1 MGRPMET
8 VVEVW
13 ALVKDTLD
21 GTRLVTQ
28 AVFQEGA
35 GILRAVS
42 GVGRNVTVAVGTSA
56 EILVERAGAA
66 LGEVMRVASAELQG
80 LAGTS
85 GAELGKV
92 TRAAGAAA
100 VQSLAS
106 IGELVEEL
114 AGQVSGLARTAA
126 GGMGQTMDGFLWG
139 CRMVVYSA
147 LGAAALEIASHAVF
161 AAGRSRY
168 AVLKFLWP
176 LRHCPIWPSPFAQ
189 AQREPEAEV
198 SRGEQ
203 GNDPDE
209 GSLPC
214 PGTGTWGARGI
225 RVSRLASESLSRDRP
240 DPAWPEGAREERGQS
255 LGAARLEMANR
266 ARGRAAAPP
275 PFRWQGP
282 EPSSGRLASDES
294 LRKNEGSAVPP
305 KDGLSEGTAMEA
317 GAARALARAA
327 VAAPGDQCQ
336 DGRWANEREQLSWEN
351 LLGRRVRFVYLRGTR
366 AGLARDT
373 VVTEVTEK
381 HIRTD
386 DGSHDPLRT
395 YTKALIQDLVLL
407 DALLES
413 LGCLL
418 STCNGYE

>member
-1 MGRPMET
+1 MVGLPAEVVPASGWALLDTAADRLLGPVRPLLKATVYGPMET

-28 AVFQEGA
+28 AVFQESA

-56 EILVERAGAA
+56 EILVDLAGAA
-66 LGEVMRVASAELQG
+66 LGEVGVLVRVASAELQG

-106 IGELVEEL
+106 MGELVEEL
-114 AGQVSGLARTAA
+114 AGQVSGFARTAA

-139 CRMVVYSA
+139 CRMVAYSA

-176 LRHCPIWPSPFAQ
+176 LRHCPIWLSPFAQ

-255 LGAARLEMANR
+255 LGAARLEIANR
-266 ARGRAAAPP
+266 ARSR
-275 PFRWQGP
+275 
-282 EPSSGRLASDES
+282 
-294 LRKNEGSAVPP
+294 
-305 KDGLSEGTAMEA
+305 
-317 GAARALARAA
+317 
-327 VAAPGDQCQ
+327 
-336 DGRWANEREQLSWEN
+336 
-351 LLGRRVRFVYLRGTR
+351 GRR
-366 AGLARDT
+366 A
-373 VVTEVTEK
+373 
-381 HIRTD
+381 
-386 DGSHDPLRT
+386 P
-395 YTKALIQDLVLL
+395 
-407 DALLES
+407 
-413 LGCLL
+413 
-418 STCNGYE
+418 